1 MEINLEQIKEALTS
15 NRKQVLSLA
24 KQLDKANSLNRTL
37 LSALSDTISRD
48 DVISYDDRKLMKNRA
63 ENMVKYLDRIPLN
76 TMLDAKADDN
86 TVPADYVPKIEY

>member
-1 MEINLEQIKEALTS
+1 MDMNLHQIQEAFTS
-15 NRKQVLSLA
+15 NRKQVISLA

-63 ENMVKYLDRIPLN
+63 ENMVKYLD
-76 TMLDAKADDN
+76 TVLDAKGLCAADDI
-86 TVPADYVPKIEY
+86 PIGKIEY

>member
-1 MEINLEQIKEALTS
+1 MEMNLHQIHEALTS
-15 NRKQVLSLA
+15 NRTQVISLA

-63 ENMVKYLDRIPLN
+63 ENMVKYLD
-76 TMLDAKADDN
+76 TVLDAKGLCAADDI
-86 TVPADYVPKIEY
+86 PIGKIEY